1 MPHEKL
7 KYTEE
12 LKYTVLFVPHWHRF
26 TVPPFARVRS
36 EQTTCPRERAH
47 YPTASPP
54 SQPPQTPH
62 GARWPSSGRRECSA
76 ALAVSLPILR
86 VALALLVL
94 IATEARLL
102 VLILLRLLPT
112 VQVERL
118 VHSML
123 CIDAGRDA
131 V

>member
-1 MPHEKL
+1 MLCMASLYWAAIRTRPERADNVPPGTRTLPHRLTAKP
-7 KYTEE
+7 THPRPH
-12 LKYTVLFVPHWHRF
+12 TVLGGLRAAA
-26 TVPPFARVRS
+26 AR
-36 EQTTCPRERAH
+36 
-47 YPTASPP
+47 
-54 SQPPQTPH
+54 
-62 GARWPSSGRRECSA
+62 CSA

-102 VLILLRLLPT
+102 VLILLRLVLRFVLRL

-123 CIDAGRDA
+123 CIAAGRDA